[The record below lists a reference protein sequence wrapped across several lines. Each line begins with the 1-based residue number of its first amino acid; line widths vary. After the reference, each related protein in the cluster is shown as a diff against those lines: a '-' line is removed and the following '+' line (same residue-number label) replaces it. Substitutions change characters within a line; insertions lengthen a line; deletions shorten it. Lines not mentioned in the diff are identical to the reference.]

1 MLMDSRFD
9 TVVIGVGMAG
19 LNVARRLQSAG
30 QAVAV
35 VDSRPY
41 GGTCALR
48 GCDPKK
54 VLVGAAELID
64 WQRRMTGKGADGN
77 VSINWHDLMQFKQT
91 FTEPIPDNLEYML
104 KKLGVSTFHGEA
116 QFTGTNTLQ
125 VGDNHLTAEHIVIAT
140 GTRPRDLGIL
150 GAEFAATSTDFL
162 ELEQLPKR
170 IVFIGGGYISF
181 EFAHIAARAG
191 AQVSIV
197 HRGERPLEGFDPDLV
212 DMLISASEAVGID
225 VQLNTEVT
233 AIEQVA
239 VQLRIQTNTE
249 QTLDTDYIVHGAGR
263 VPEIDGLHLQQGQVE
278 YNRHGIIVNE
288 YLQSVSNPTV
298 YAAGDAAA
306 TEGMPLTPVA
316 VSEGLTVVSNVLKGN
331 QRTVDYRG
339 TPSVVFTIPALSKV
353 GLTEAEAHAQGLQF
367 RVNYQETSDW
377 YSSRRTNEQFTGFK
391 VLIEEDTDRIL
402 GAHLLG
408 AHAGEVINMFVLA
421 IRHNLTAS
429 DLKRTI
435 YVHPAESSDISYMV

>member
-1 MLMDSRFD
+1 MESRFD

-54 VLVGAAELID
+54 VLVGAAEIVD
-64 WQRRMTGKGADGN
+64 WQRRMTGKGIDGG
-77 VSINWHDLMQFKQT
+77 VSINWHDLMQFKRT
-91 FTEPIPDNLEYML
+91 FTEPVPDNLENML
-104 KKLGVSTFHGEA
+104 KNMGVTTYYGEA
-116 QFTGTNTLQ
+116 QFTDTNTLR
-125 VGDNHLTAEHIVIAT
+125 VGDHYLTTERIVIAT
-140 GTRPRDLGIL
+140 GARPHDLGIP
-150 GAEFAATSTDFL
+150 GAEFVATSTDFL
-162 ELEQLPKR
+162 ELEQLPER

-181 EFAHIAARAG
+181 EFAHIAIRAG
-191 AQVSIV
+191 AEVSIV
-197 HRGERPLEGFDPDLV
+197 HRGDRPLEGFDPDLV

-225 VQLNTEVT
+225 IHLRTEVT
-233 AIEQVA
+233 AIEQMA
-239 VQLRIQTNTE
+239 GQLRIQTNTG
-249 QTLDTDYIVHGAGR
+249 QSLDTDYIVHGAGR
-263 VPEIDGLHLQQGQVE
+263 VPEIDGLHLQQGQVD
-278 YNRHGIIVNE
+278 YNQHGIIVNE
-288 YLQSVSNPTV
+288 YLQSVSNPAV

-316 VSEGLTVVSNVLKGN
+316 VSEGLTVVSNILKGN

-339 TPSVVFTIPALSKV
+339 TPSVVFTIPALSKA
-353 GLTEAEAHAQGLQF
+353 GLTVAEAHAQGLKF
-367 RVNYQETSDW
+367 RVNHEETSNW

-408 AHAGEVINMFVLA
+408 VHASEVINMFVLA
-421 IRHNLTAS
+421 VRHNLTAS
-429 DLKRTI
+429 NIKRTI
-435 YVHPAESSDISYMV
+435 YVHPAESSDISYMI